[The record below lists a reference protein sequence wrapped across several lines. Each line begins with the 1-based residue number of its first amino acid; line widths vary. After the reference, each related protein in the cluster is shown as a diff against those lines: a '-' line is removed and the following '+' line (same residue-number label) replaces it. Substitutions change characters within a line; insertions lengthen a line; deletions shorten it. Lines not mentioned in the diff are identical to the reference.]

1 VVSFLQQVT
10 RFNPVYQRY
19 RFIALAIYSA
29 VLLAGMIDWAYGG
42 IGGGSLFLAPE
53 NLRVAVFIGA
63 MVLLIGLELA
73 GFGHSSFEHFSKPH
87 LIAFAFRLLPFV
99 AIFLVA
105 DLKYIRILFL
115 IFVLYSYL
123 GVHPWLSYALSLL
136 GITILLSLSVS
147 NPVIMGILPAPQN
160 TQQGQ
165 LPPRPERP
173 PLNVGQLIDRS
184 MGSVIALFFTLL
196 LARALAQTLQDKQKL
211 EELNVSLEASH
222 LQLQHYANRVAELAT
237 TEERNRLARD
247 IHDSL
252 GHHLAAINI
261 QLEKASAYKERDP
274 RRSFDALNHAQRSV
288 QDALKDV
295 RQSVASLRDDGE
307 AFSFDDA
314 LVTLI
319 QRMRH
324 SELDISVNKIGDP
337 SGYSKLTLMT
347 LYRVIQEGLT
357 NVHKHA
363 GATKVT
369 ITLDFS
375 GQNAFLELSDNG
387 RGFAREG
394 QDSEQ
399 ATFGLKGL
407 QERLSLV
414 GGQLYISSQVQDS
427 SNQEQSNPS
436 QEQGTKLWVN
446 ISKKVLPSSAGYD

>member
-1 VVSFLQQVT
+1 MVSFSQRLT

-19 RFIALAIYSA
+19 RFIALAIYLA
-29 VLLAGMIDWAYGG
+29 VLVAGVIDWAYGG
-42 IGGGSLFLAPE
+42 IGGGSLIRAAE
-53 NLRVAVFIGA
+53 QVRGAVFMGA

-73 GFGHSSFEHFSKPH
+73 GFGKASFEPSSKPN
-87 LIAFAFRLLPFV
+87 LLAFAFRALPF
-99 AIFLVA
+99 ATIFLVS

-115 IFVLYSYL
+115 ILVLYSYL
-123 GVHPWLSYALSLL
+123 GVHRWVSYALALL
-136 GITILLSLSVS
+136 GITILLSLSIA
-147 NPVIMGILPAPQN
+147 NPVVMGILPAPRPN
-160 TQQGQ
+160 VQQGQ
-165 LPPRPERP
+165 VPPRPETP
-173 PLNVGQLIDRS
+173 PLNVGQLLDRS
-184 MGSVIALFFTLL
+184 MGSIIALFFTLL

-211 EELNVSLEASH
+211 EELNGSLEASH
-222 LQLQHYANRVAELAT
+222 LQLQHYANRVADLAT

-274 RRSFDALNHAQRSV
+274 KRSREALGHAQRSV

-295 RQSVASLRDDGE
+295 RQSVASLRDDGG

-314 LVTLI
+314 LITLI

-324 SELDISVNKIGDP
+324 SELDISLNKIGDH

-363 GATKVT
+363 GASKVN

-375 GQNAFLELSDNG
+375 GQNALLELNDNG

-414 GGQLYISSQVQDS
+414 GGQLRIASQVH
-427 SNQEQSNPS
+427 QEQNSSS
-436 QEQGTKLWVN
+436 QEQGTKLQAT
-446 ISKKVLPSSAGYD
+446 IPKKILPSSANYG